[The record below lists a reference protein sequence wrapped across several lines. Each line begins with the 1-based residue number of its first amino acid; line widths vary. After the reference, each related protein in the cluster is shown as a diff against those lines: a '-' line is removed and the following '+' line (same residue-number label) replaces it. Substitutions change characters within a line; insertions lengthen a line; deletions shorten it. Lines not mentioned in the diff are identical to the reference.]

1 MYSLGRHLLFLRVPS
16 RSHGRDLHHQIKPQR
31 KKIPTMSHP
40 TYTMTP
46 LPDHKYFEA
55 LIARGKDERI
65 KVMPKYVVVYFTA
78 EWCGYCRDLDLK
90 KITDT
95 FPMVT
100 FFKCDIDQNKYTPG
114 YCQVSKIP
122 TFIAIQE
129 TEFLDK
135 LTSADTGKVMAWINS
150 IFIK

>member
-1 MYSLGRHLLFLRVPS
+1 
-16 RSHGRDLHHQIKPQR
+16 
-31 KKIPTMSHP
+31 MSHP
-40 TYTMTP
+40 MYTMTP

-65 KVMPKYVVVYFTA
+65 KVMPKYVIVYFTA

-122 TFIAIQE
+122 TFIAIQD

-135 LTSADTGKVMAWINS
+135 VTSADTGKVMCWINS

>member
-1 MYSLGRHLLFLRVPS
+1 
-16 RSHGRDLHHQIKPQR
+16 
-31 KKIPTMSHP
+31 MSHP
-40 TYTMTP
+40 MYTMTP

-122 TFIAIQE
+122 TFVAIQN
-129 TEFLDK
+129 TEYLDK